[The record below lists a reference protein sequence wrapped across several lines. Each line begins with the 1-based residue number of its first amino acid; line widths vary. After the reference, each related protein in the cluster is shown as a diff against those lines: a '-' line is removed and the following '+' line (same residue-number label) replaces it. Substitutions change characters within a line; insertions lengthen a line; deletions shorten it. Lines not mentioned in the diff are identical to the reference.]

1 MKAVVENNKAYCPR
15 CGERDYKVID
25 VKEAKDGAV
34 KYTVRCKCGT
44 EFDYCKTLKI
54 GQEKVFTDYEE
65 IQNRASKK
73 EKGDINMID
82 TPEKLQAFMYAI
94 MKEASRDSLMEL
106 LEEADISEKDYTK
119 IEQWFT
125 NFNIKI

>member
-15 CGERDYKVID
+15 CGERDYKVTD

-54 GQEKVFTDYEE
+54 GQEKVFTEFEGNKDLLKGEVAKMNKGE
-65 IQNRASKK
+65 NNAETVTISK
-73 EKGDINMID
+73 EKY
-82 TPEKLQAFMYAI
+82 E
-94 MKEASRDSLMEL
+94 EL
-106 LEEADISEKDYTK
+106 LEDSQKLNALECAGVDNWEGYGYAM
-119 IEQWFT
+119 ELMEEE
-125 NFNIKI
+125 